1 MKLKLSEFE
10 LDTQCHINCSDQ
22 NQLFP
27 LICDLLLSDGVY
39 KTEYTCASVF
49 SFLNEYKGPTTSF
62 TGYCGSQ
69 YRWKPLTGNMVEA
82 LQPKIY

>member
-1 MKLKLSEFE
+1 MILWLTEFE
-10 LDTQCHINCSDQ
+10 LETQCHINCSDQ

-39 KTEYTCASVF
+39 NTCASVF
-49 SFLNEYKGPTTSF
+49 SFLDEYKGPTTSF
-62 TGYCGSQ
+62 TGCCGSQ
-69 YRWKPLTGNMVEA
+69 YRWKPIIGNMVEA